1 MNSNRNYGLDYLRA
15 AAIMI
20 VLFNHG
26 LLGFYIDPG
35 KVRFEGLTASIS
47 AATVL
52 SIEWLFVL
60 SGFLIGAMMIRSFE
74 KADGWLKSARDFW
87 LRRWFRTLPN
97 YFLFVLVNLALVSW
111 GLSKGTFEYSYLF
124 FSQNLYLP
132 EKTPHFFGES
142 WSLALDEW
150 FYFLMPII
158 IGFLG
163 LIFKS
168 RQHKFITA
176 SLLLITLP
184 VVARVLHPL
193 TSDFFQW
200 DAAIRRITLYHLDAT
215 GWGVL
220 AACVNRWFPHWWQEH
235 RHFKAF
241 IGVVSTFIGVM
252 LVVAMVHPGS
262 LDRQGYFASH
272 AFSIS
277 LMACGTF
284 LLMPWLTQL
293 QFWPNRMTWAVDRIS
308 LYSYSIYLV
317 HFPLIFIF
325 RWAFTPDVHTSALT
339 LMMITGAWL
348 CGVFLLSALIFHGVE
363 KPTSDLRE
371 RFTQK
376 VDASPFK

>member
-1 MNSNRNYGLDYLRA
+1 MNLNRNLGLDYLRA
-15 AAIMI
+15 VAILI

-26 LLGFYIDPG
+26 LLGFYIDTG

-74 KADGWLKSARDFW
+74 KTDGWFKSARDFW

-97 YFLFVLVNLALVSW
+97 YFLFVLVNLVLVSW
-111 GLSKGTFEYSYLF
+111 GLSKGSFEYSYLF
-124 FSQNLYLP
+124 FSQNLYSP

-150 FYFLMPII
+150 FYFLMPIL
-158 IGFLG
+158 IGILG
-163 LIFKS
+163 LLMKS

-176 SLLLITLP
+176 ALLLITLP
-184 VVARVLHPL
+184 VLARVWHPV

-200 DAAIRRITLYHLDAT
+200 DAAIRRITFYHLDAT

-220 AACVNRWFPHWWQEH
+220 AACVNRWYPQWWQGH
-235 RHFKAF
+235 RYFKAL
-241 IGVVSTFIGVM
+241 IGVISTLIGV
-252 LVVAMVHPGS
+252 LFVVAMVHPGS
-262 LDRQGYFASH
+262 LGSQGYFVSH

-277 LMACGTF
+277 LMAGGAF
-284 LLMPWLTQL
+284 LLMPWLTRL
-293 QFWPNRMTWAVDRIS
+293 QFEPNRMSWAVDKIS

-325 RWAFTPDVHTSALT
+325 RWAFAPDVQTTDLT
-339 LMMITGAWL
+339 LMVITGAWF
-348 CGVFLLSALIFHGVE
+348 CAVFLFSALIFHGFE